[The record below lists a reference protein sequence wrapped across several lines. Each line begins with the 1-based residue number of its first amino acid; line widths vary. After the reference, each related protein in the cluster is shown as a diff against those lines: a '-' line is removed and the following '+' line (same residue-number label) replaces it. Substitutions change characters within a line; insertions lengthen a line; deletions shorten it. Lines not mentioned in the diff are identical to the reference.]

1 MRVIIYL
8 TGFLRWLKLD
18 VLMSA
23 ALGFLLV
30 AQLYRFDF
38 TPITSPQ
45 YAGDSFEVAIIAR
58 DPYGGIYDYNR
69 PAFLSTSRGASY
81 IYPNV
86 IGPFRNGVWNGK
98 VMVTIADSLQI
109 RCTDDSVRVTSSS
122 NVFQVVSGPPRR
134 FVTVLPGQQLS
145 PGTREGRL
153 GLPNSQSAGDSFY
166 FTVYLTDVWCNP
178 VRFRTDSVYFNASDS
193 FAVLP
198 AGGEIQDGSGRFN
211 AIFRRAGVHHL
222 YCLPATGQPFV
233 PDTSSL
239 FDVRPGAFERLLLIL
254 PGEVP
259 APGDTATLAWMTPGK
274 SGTPFAQYVREPF
287 PVSVYPCDRCWN
299 IVGASGLRIKLNSEF
314 PIEFFPSETT
324 LVDSANFL
332 VQFNMSEPNQNLWVS
347 DVAGGNGSYPTRLD
361 IKARGKSLEITA
373 PDTVVAG
380 ETAYIRVVVRD
391 ANQQPITAAVCRF
404 SVVKGNGD
412 ILDEALLTDT
422 SGVAV
427 ARFLCTRARFAEFDT
442 LRIVSGAA
450 ESLVGI
456 YIDIPDSAVMLGKI
470 VAFPN
475 PFGFNRD
482 AAEIVY
488 YLTRSGG
495 VDVRIFDPFGNEV
508 VSWHFSAGEPGA
520 RAGINRV
527 MWNGRNRYGRR
538 VASGVYVVQVL
549 GQLHTGTVFRST
561 YRLGVAW

>member
-1 MRVIIYL
+1 
-8 TGFLRWLKLD
+8 
-18 VLMSA
+18 MSA
-23 ALGFLLV
+23 ALGLLLV

-69 PAFLSTSRGASY
+69 PAFLSTTRGASY

-86 IGPFRNGVWNGK
+86 IGPFRNGVWNGR
-98 VMVTIADSLQI
+98 VMVTIAESLQI
-109 RCTDDSVRVTSSS
+109 RCTDDSGRVTSSS

-153 GLPNSQSAGDSFY
+153 GPPNSQTAGDSFN

-178 VRFRTDSVYFNASDS
+178 VRFRTDSVYFAASDN
-193 FAVLP
+193 FAILP
-198 AGGEIQDGSGRFN
+198 AGGEIQDGSSRFT
-211 AIFRRAGVHHL
+211 AIFRRAGVHHI
-222 YCLPATGQPFV
+222 YCLPANGQPFV

-239 FDVRPGAFERLLLIL
+239 FDVRAGVFERLLLIL

-259 APGDTATLAWMTPGK
+259 LPGDTASLDWMTPGK
-274 SGTPFAQYVREPF
+274 SEEPLPQYVREPF
-287 PVSVYPCDRCWN
+287 QVSVYPCDRCWN
-299 IVGASGLRIKLNSEF
+299 IVGGSGVRVKLNSEF

-324 LVDSANFL
+324 LVDSVNFL
-332 VQFNMSEPNQNLWVS
+332 VQFNTAGPNQNLWVY
-347 DVAGGNGSYPTRLD
+347 DVAGGNESYRTRLN
-361 IKARGKSLEITA
+361 IKARGRSLEITA

-380 ETAYIRVVVRD
+380 ETAFIRVVVRD
-391 ANQQPITAAVCRF
+391 ANQQPITATVCRF

-412 ILDEALLTDT
+412 MLDEALLTDT
-422 SGVAV
+422 SGIAI

-442 LRIVSGAA
+442 IRVVSGAV
-450 ESLVGI
+450 ESLIGI
-456 YIDIPDSAVMLGKI
+456 YINIPDSAVMLGKV

-488 YLTRSGG
+488 YLNRSGA

-508 VSWHFSAGEPGA
+508 VGWHFAAGEPGA
-520 RAGINRV
+520 RAGINRL
-527 MWNGRNRYGRR
+527 MWNGRNRNGRR
-538 VASGVYVVQVL
+538 VASGVYVVQVV

-561 YRLGVAW
+561 YRLGVVW

>member
-1 MRVIIYL
+1 
-8 TGFLRWLKLD
+8 
-18 VLMSA
+18 MSA
-23 ALGFLLV
+23 ALGLLLV

-69 PAFLSTSRGASY
+69 PAFLSTTRGASY

-86 IGPFRNGVWNGK
+86 IGPFRNGVWSGK
-98 VMVTIADSLQI
+98 VMVTIAESLQI
-109 RCTDDSVRVTSSS
+109 RCTDDSGRVTSSS

-153 GLPNSQSAGDSFY
+153 GPPNSQTAGDSFN

-178 VRFRTDSVYFNASDS
+178 VRFRTDSVYFAGSDN
-193 FAVLP
+193 FAILP
-198 AGGEIQDGSGRFN
+198 AGGEIQDGSSRFT
-211 AIFRRAGVHHL
+211 AIFRRAGFHHI
-222 YCLPATGQPFV
+222 YCLPANGQPFV

-239 FDVRPGAFERLLLIL
+239 FEVLAGVFERLLLIL

-259 APGDTATLAWMTPGK
+259 LPGDTTSLDWMTPGK
-274 SGTPFAQYVREPF
+274 SEEPLPQYVREPF
-287 PVSVYPCDRCWN
+287 QVSVYPCDRCWN
-299 IVGASGLRIKLNSEF
+299 IVGGGGVRVKLNSEF

-324 LVDSANFL
+324 LVDSVNFL
-332 VQFNMSEPNQNLWVS
+332 VQFNTAGPNQNLWVY
-347 DVAGGNGSYPTRLD
+347 DITGGNESYRSRLD
-361 IKARGKSLEITA
+361 IKARGRSLEIAA

-380 ETAYIRVVVRD
+380 ETALIRVVVRD
-391 ANQQPITAAVCRF
+391 ANQQPITATVCRF
-404 SVVKGNGD
+404 SAVKGNGD
-412 ILDEALLTDT
+412 MLDEALLTDT
-422 SGVAV
+422 SGIAV

-442 LRIVSGAA
+442 IRIISGAV
-450 ESLVGI
+450 ESLIGI
-456 YIDIPDSAVMLGKI
+456 YVDIPDSAVMLGKI

-488 YLTRSGG
+488 YLNRSGA

-508 VSWHFSAGEPGA
+508 VDWRFAAGEPGA
-520 RAGINRV
+520 RAGINRL
-527 MWNGRNRYGRR
+527 MWNGRNRNGRR
-538 VASGVYVVQVL
+538 VASGVYVVQVI

-561 YRLGVAW
+561 YRLGVVW